1 VQNSSALTPLPL
13 VPTDILTSGGNRL
26 EDKIRAA
33 QNSTGQ
39 GQTNQLKKVSQ
50 EFEAIFMNQL
60 LKVMRE
66 TIEDSGVFEGGF
78 GKSIYTELFDQEISM
93 SMARRGTLGISDIL
107 YKSLSERAAGK
118 TPDSVQTKE
127 SEQVPEPSATGTEG
141 QSTSS
146 GEEEEISDLQLP
158 VHARI
163 SSAFG
168 MRRDPISHQARFH
181 KGLDLAAPEGMKVVS
196 ALPGTVVSSGYENG
210 YGNTVL
216 VQHEDGLQTRYGHL
230 GTINV
235 KAGDVVN
242 SATNLG
248 TVGSTGRSTGPHLH
262 FEVIRMGTPVD
273 PLAGLNSHSNSL
285 GQGLSRLKV
294 GG

>member
-1 VQNSSALTPLPL
+1 MQNSSALTPLPL